1 MEEKQLNSSTPYR
14 RLRVEVISNL
24 VTHFKYIWADCT
36 LFPSL
41 DYYISLVE
49 VSRVLYALLT
59 AMRLV
64 KGCIRL

>member
-14 RLRVEVISNL
+14 RLRVEVVSNL
-24 VTHFKYIWADCT
+24 VTHFKYVWADCT
-36 LFPSL
+36 LVPSL

-49 VSRVLYALLT
+49 VSHVLYGLLT

-64 KGCIRL
+64 KGRIRL